1 MNLFLG
7 KNQEIQKTTWT
18 FGTYSW
24 RIESCPING
33 KSNLKLFSNDELIFE
48 GTYGELVN
56 VVNNN
61 KE

>member
-1 MNLFLG
+1 MVLFLG
-7 KNQEIQKTTWT
+7 KNQRFQKATWT

-48 GTYGELVN
+48 GTYSELVRL
-56 VVNNN
+56 VKNN

>member
-1 MNLFLG
+1 MKLILG
-7 KNQEIQKTTWT
+7 KNQQFQKATLT

-33 KSNLKLFSNDELIFE
+33 KSNLKLFSNGELIFE
-48 GTYGELVN
+48 GTYGELIN
-56 VVNNN
+56 VVKNN

>member
-1 MNLFLG
+1 MFLSLS
-7 KNQEIQKTTWT
+7 KEHRFQKATLT

-48 GTYGELVN
+48 GTYGELIN
-56 VVNNN
+56 VVKNN

>member
-1 MNLFLG
+1 MILCLG
-7 KNQEIQKTTWT
+7 KNRQFQKATLT
-18 FGTYSW
+18 FDTYSW